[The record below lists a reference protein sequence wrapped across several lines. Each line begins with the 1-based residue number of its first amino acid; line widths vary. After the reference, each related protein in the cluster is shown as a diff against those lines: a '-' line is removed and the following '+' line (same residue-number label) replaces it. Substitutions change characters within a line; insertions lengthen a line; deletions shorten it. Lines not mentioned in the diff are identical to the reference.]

1 MARKEHTV
9 TSPANRLARLLFK
22 APLLAGLITVA
33 LPSTVLSPYSY
44 TVHEQTS
51 NPEATGTSPSVYT
64 TKASSTASSPE
75 SGSRVQHHI
84 SKIAK
89 LPLYFEANDGQTDEQ
104 VKFLSRGRGYRLLLT
119 ASEAVIE
126 LQTPRENSAR
136 TRLARLTPG
145 PGDGKDMGLKTEPAP
160 MQTVRMKFVGASADP
175 KIAGI
180 DQLRGK
186 SNYFIGN
193 DPKKWRRNIPQ
204 YAKVRYEE
212 VYPGI
217 DLVFYGNDGQLEFD
231 FIVTPGADPDVIKLA
246 FEGADKIETDDE
258 GHLKLQTSTG
268 SVRLKKPLIYQEADG
283 EKREISGRYVL
294 NPTSATE
301 NSSSH
306 EVAFQLAAYDP
317 EKQLVIDPGLE
328 FSSFFGTNGLDDGNG
343 IALDALGNIYIV
355 GSTGSGYG
363 DIDVFVAKF
372 NGADFSLLYYTVFG
386 GSTAGRAGIMGD
398 WGWGIALDGSGN
410 AYVTGRTDSSDF
422 PTTSGAFQT
431 VMNGY
436 SDAFVA
442 KLSSDGS
449 TLLYSTR
456 LGGSGWDTGYA
467 LALDSDGNAYVTGET
482 YSTDFPVTPGAFD
495 TVLQGLGSSVAF
507 VAKLSADGSQVLY
520 ATFLGGST
528 GSEQTFTSAHA
539 IAVDASGNAHVTG
552 STVGLPSH
560 FPTTPGAFDTTIQNG
575 QRGFVVKVNG
585 DASQLLYS
593 TYLGVG
599 TGGIALDAIGDAY
612 VTGGGNSDFPTT
624 PGAFERTA
632 IGGGGFVVK
641 LSPDGSTLLYSTF
654 FSGGAIALDAAGNAY
669 VAAGS
674 CGGDALT
681 TDTGFSRNFSGG
693 CAPFDPIGG
702 DAHIAKLSADG
713 SRLLYGTFLG
723 GSFGDEANGIA
734 VDPAGNVYVVGRTES
749 LDFPTTPGSFQPGGG
764 PWDAFVAKLSIVD
777 TNVNPGTL
785 GFAADNIVYNIRED
799 SGSAVFTVIRRNG
812 KDGEVSVDYSTSD
825 SNFRPATVGLD
836 YLATSG
842 TLVFADGETS
852 KTFTVPILDD
862 QLGDGEKRLY
872 VVLSNVQG
880 GAMLS
885 YMNRL
890 WVVIAD
896 NDPPPPPPPPVL
908 FTLTVEKGGS
918 GSGTVTSDFIVGRNL
933 SGSHIDCGSV
943 CSISFP
949 SGSTATLRATSTSGS
964 TFSGW
969 SGGGCSGTD
978 FCRVRIFADTSV
990 TATFTANPVIDAI
1003 TVASANGGEKW
1014 QRKKNQTIR
1023 WNYTGNPGPQV
1034 KIDLLKAG
1042 VLNQTISSGAP
1053 LGTGGTGSLTWTV
1066 PKKATLGSDYA
1077 IRICSVS
1084 SPAICDTS
1092 NGNFSIAK

>member
-1 MARKEHTV
+1 
-9 TSPANRLARLLFK
+9 LFK

-283 EKREISGRYVL
+283 EKREISGRYIV
-294 NPTSATE
+294 NPASINE
-301 NSSSH
+301 NSTSH
-306 EVAFQLAAYDP
+306 SVAFEVASYDP
-317 EKQLVIDPGLE
+317 TKSLVIDPGLE
-328 FSSFFGTNGLDDGNG
+328 YSTFLGGSNEDFSGG
-343 IALDALGNIYIV
+343 IALDGAGNFYVV
-355 GSTGSGYG
+355 GSTRVAFG

-372 NGADFSLLYYTVFG
+372 SGDDSSLLYTTIFG
-386 GSTAGRAGIMGD
+386 GSTNGKRGTAGD
-398 WGWGIALDGSGN
+398 YGWGIAVDGNGN
-410 AYVTGRTDSSDF
+410 AYVTGRAESSDF
-422 PTTSGAFQT
+422 PTTDGAFDT
-431 VMNGY
+431 NPNGLA
-436 SDAFVA
+436 DAFVV

-449 TLLYSTR
+449 TLIYATR
-456 LGGSGWDTGYA
+456 LGGSGWNQGFA
-467 LALDSDGNAYVTGET
+467 IALDASSNAYVTGET
-482 YSTDFPVTPGAFD
+482 NSADFPTTAGAFD
-495 TVLQGLGSSVAF
+495 TIFHGPASTNAF
-507 VAKLSADGSQVLY
+507 VAKFSADGANLLY
-520 ATFLGGST
+520 ATFLGGSAANEVT
-528 GSEQTFTSAHA
+528 LTAGVA
-539 IAVDASGNAHVTG
+539 IAVDATGNGYVTG
-552 STVGLPSH
+552 STAAAGLVSN
-560 FPTTPGAFDTTIQNG
+560 FPTTPGAFDTSFNG
-575 QRGFVVKVNG
+575 GVN
-585 DASQLLYS
+585 DA
-593 TYLGVG
+593 
-599 TGGIALDAIGDAY
+599 
-612 VTGGGNSDFPTT
+612 
-624 PGAFERTA
+624 
-632 IGGGGFVVK
+632 FVVK
-641 LSPDGSTLLYSTF
+641 LSPDGSQLLYGTF
-654 FSGGAIALDAAGNAY
+654 LGGSGSDSGSAISLDAAGNAY
-669 VAAGS
+669 VTGYTASSDFPTTAGAFERTLGFNGKAFIVKLSADGSSLLYSTYLGGSGGDRAGGIAVDAAGNVYIVGGTCS
-674 CGGDALT
+674 SDYPTTAGALSRTLGSECIPLEEEDEGPSGDA
-681 TDTGFSRNFSGG
+681 FV
-693 CAPFDPIGG
+693 
-702 DAHIAKLSADG
+702 AKLSADG
-713 SRLLYGTFLG
+713 SRLLYSTFFG
-723 GSFGDEANGIA
+723 GSAGDAGSKIALDSASNIYVNGET
-734 VDPAGNVYVVGRTES
+734 RS
-749 LDFPTTPGSFQPGGG
+749 SDFPTTAGALQAGGG
-764 PWDAFVAKLSIVD
+764 PWDTFVSKLSSVD

-785 GFAADNIVYNIRED
+785 AFDATSYTVRED
-799 SGSAVFTVIRRNG
+799 VGGAVITVRRRNG
-812 KDGEVSVDYSTSD
+812 KDGTVSVDFATRDST
-825 SNFRPATVGLD
+825 FRPATAGLD
-836 YLATSG
+836 YTATSG

-852 KTFTVPILDD
+852 KSFVVPIVDD
-862 QLGDGEKRLY
+862 GLFEGEERLFLT
-872 VVLSNVQG
+872 LSNVQG
-880 GAMLS
+880 GATLGGP
-885 YMNRL
+885 NL
-890 WVVIAD
+890 VWLIIND
-896 NDPPPPPPPPVL
+896 NDPPPPPVL